1 MTSDTNE
8 YSKDQ
13 FTSFR
18 GQKRKLNKGKR
29 KESSRRWISRQ
40 LNDPYV
46 FEAQKRGYRSR
57 SAFKLLQINQKFNL
71 IIPGMKILDLGCSP
85 GGWLQVI
92 SEIVNKKS
100 EGIVIGVDL
109 LDTDIL
115 PNVHFLKG
123 DIREEKIKNEI
134 KKHLLKNHL
143 DGVVSDMAADTTG
156 HRSTDHLRT
165 TLLLEEG
172 LNLAIEFLSE
182 GGFFLGKCF
191 KGGAEQSLLKIMKE
205 KFENVKHVKPDA
217 SRKESV
223 ETYVLAMGYKNNTK
237 K

>member
-1 MTSDTNE
+1 MSSNSNE
-8 YSKDQ
+8 VTKDK
-13 FTSFR
+13 FASFR
-18 GQKRKLNKGKR
+18 GNKRNLIKKGKR

-57 SAFKLLQINQKFNL
+57 SAFKLLQINEKYKL
-71 IIPGMKILDLGCSP
+71 IRSGMKILDLGCSP

-92 SEIVNKKS
+92 TEIINKENKGLVM
-100 EGIVIGVDL
+100 GIDL
-109 LDTDIL
+109 LETDQL
-115 PNVHFLKG
+115 PNVHLIKG
-123 DIREEKIKNEI
+123 DIRDENIKNQI
-134 KKHLLKNHL
+134 RTYLSDNYF

-172 LNLAIEFLSE
+172 FNLATQFLSE

-191 KGGAEQSLLKIMKE
+191 KGGTEQNLLKSLKQ
-205 KFENVKHVKPDA
+205 KFKNVKHVKPDA

-223 ETYVLAMGYKNNTK
+223 ETYVLAMEYKLK
-237 K
+237 